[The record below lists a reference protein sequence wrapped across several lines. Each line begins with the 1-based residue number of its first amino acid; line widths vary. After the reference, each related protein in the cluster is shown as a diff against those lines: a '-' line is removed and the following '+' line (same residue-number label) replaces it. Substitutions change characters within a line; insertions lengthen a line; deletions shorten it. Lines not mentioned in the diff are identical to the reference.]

1 MVSFNLELKPGSPFH
16 GKGEVV
22 VSKSKKLAGHKV
34 SSVQFMAG
42 QKPNCDWF
50 YQDNFLRYGLDL
62 WCDLH
67 AGGQDYDIGN
77 QLTVYLHKRYP
88 KSSWVF
94 NRDGSLSPLYAQH
107 MAIGLK
113 EAPGATAAPL
123 VLVSSLM
130 SDNVLKFKIP
140 AAAREEPLLP
150 GQETK
155 IQQEI
160 LEYRANGLV
169 LRVKPGSN
177 MAGKID
183 GLYLAGQDLK
193 AGKSKDLL
201 AVRVG

>member
-1 MVSFNLELKPGSPFH
+1 VSFKLELKPGSPFY

-22 VSKSKKLAGHKV
+22 VSRAKKLAGHKV
-34 SSVQFMAG
+34 SSVQFMKG
-42 QKPNCDWF
+42 MKPNCDWYF
-50 YQDNFLRYGLDL
+50 QDNFLRYGLDM

-67 AGGQDYDIGN
+67 AGGQNFDINN
-77 QLTVYLHKRYP
+77 QLSVFLHKRYP

-94 NRDGSLSPLYAQH
+94 NRDGSLSPLYAKH

-113 EAPGATAAPL
+113 DQPGEKPEPL

-150 GQETK
+150 DQEAK
-155 IQQEI
+155 FQQQK
-160 LEYRANGLV
+160 LDYRAKGLV
-169 LRVKPGSN
+169 LRVKPNSN

-183 GLYLAGQDLK
+183 GLYLACENLK
-193 AGKSKDLL
+193 AGKSEDLL
-201 AVRVG
+201 AIRVG